1 MIYFC
6 CDERRRA
13 FVRDHGL
20 VNGVDYNGIDFLE
33 VLDNDAP
40 VASDR
45 QRFLFVHFLK
55 PLAAPPLTA
64 NNVLIQGGE
73 RTRGITVLAATIG
86 TGDQAN
92 VFTVEVD
99 KPGDYSIYTL
109 RLVQDV
115 NHALRGSGGG
125 EPPLGFDPVLSA
137 VSFSFKIEC
146 SSDFDCRTDQSC
158 SVKPATEPEIDYL
171 AKDYN
176 SFRQLMLDR
185 MSVLMPQWQERNAA
199 DLGVALVEVLAYVGD
214 HLSYQQ
220 DAVGTEAYLDTA
232 RRRVSVRRHAKLV
245 DYYMHDGCNA
255 RAWVQVQTDSD
266 DVDLKKGTPL
276 LTRVAGLLRDVI
288 NPQTDRDTLRQ
299 ITAASPQVFE
309 TMADITLYS
318 AHNEIEFYA
327 WGEERC
333 CLAEG
338 ATRATLKGKF
348 PKLQPGDVLVFEEA
362 AGPLTGDP
370 ADADPAH
377 RHAVRLTIVEPS
389 KDNLVIDPTTGN
401 AQLLTEIQWHNDDAL
416 PFALCISTRTE
427 TSGYKENIS
436 VAHGNIVL
444 ADHGQTLKAEP
455 LGTVRVADASLA
467 SVSVSVSDRCADNAP
482 VPVLPNFRPRLK
494 ERPLTQAAPLRS
506 SSSLSPARDPD
517 ASASGAFR
525 WDMKDVLP
533 AISLVDSN
541 GGFWL
546 PQRDL
551 LSSDPFAEEFV
562 TEVDDDGHATLRF
575 GDDQYGLRPAPDVGF
590 TATYRI
596 GNGVSGNVGAESLAH
611 ILTNDNRVLSVRQP
625 MSASGGSDFESI
637 EHVRRIAP
645 SAFRIQER
653 AVTAEDYAEVAE
665 RHREVQQAA
674 ATVRWTG
681 SWRTIFL
688 TVDRLGGGPVDADFE
703 QDMRLHLERFRMA
716 GQDIEI
722 DGPQFVPL
730 EIELTVCVQPN
741 YFRSDVKAALLQ
753 VFSNKIL
760 PDGQYGVF
768 HPDKFTFAQ
777 PVYLSVLYAAAQK
790 VEGVR
795 FVTIEKFQRLGIDS
809 RQALDAGVM
818 QIGRLEIARLD
829 NDPNFAE
836 RGVFRLTLEGGK

>member
-20 VNGVDYNGIDFLE
+20 VGGVDYNGIDFLE

-40 VASDR
+40 RDSDR

-55 PLAAPPLTA
+55 PLAAGALTK
-64 NNVLIQGGE
+64 NNVLIQGGQ
-73 RTRGITVLAATIG
+73 RIRGVAVVSTAIG
-86 TGDQAN
+86 AGDQAN
-92 VFTVEVD
+92 VFTIEVD

-109 RLVQDV
+109 RLVQDI
-115 NHALRGSGGG
+115 NHA
-125 EPPLGFDPVLSA
+125 LGFDPVLSA

-146 SSDFDCRTDQSC
+146 PSDFDCRTDRSC
-158 SVKPATEPEIDYL
+158 SAEAAAEPEIDYL

-185 MSVLMPQWQERNAA
+185 LSVLMPQWKERNAA
-199 DLGVALVEVLAYVGD
+199 DLGVALVELLAYVAD
-214 HLSYQQ
+214 HLSYRQ
-220 DAVGTEAYLDTA
+220 DAIATEAYLDTA
-232 RRRVSVRRHAKLV
+232 RRRVSVRRHALLV
-245 DYYMHDGCNA
+245 DYFMHDGCNA
-255 RAWVQVQTDSD
+255 RAWVQVRTDSD
-266 DVDLKKGTPL
+266 GVVLKKGTPL
-276 LTRVAGLLRDVI
+276 LTRVAGLSQNVI
-288 NPQTDRDTLRQ
+288 NPQADEESLRL
-299 ITAASPQVFE
+299 IAAASPQVFE
-309 TMADITLYS
+309 TMADITLY
-318 AHNEIEFYA
+318 AGHNEIEFYT

-333 CLAEG
+333 YLAAG
-338 ATRATLKGKF
+338 STRATLKGK
-348 PKLQPGDVLVFEEA
+348 LQHLRQGDVLVFEEV
-362 AGPLTGDP
+362 AGSWTGDK

-377 RHAVRLTIVEPS
+377 RHAVRLTGVEFS
-389 KDNLVIDPTTGN
+389 QDKLVIDPATHK
-401 AQLLTEIQWHNDDAL
+401 AQLLTEIEWHVDDAL
-416 PFALCISTRTE
+416 PFALCISARTE
-427 TSGYKENIS
+427 TSEYIEKIS
-436 VAHGNIVL
+436 VAQGNIVL
-444 ADHGQTLKAEP
+444 ADHGSTMKESLDTVPEAE
-455 LGTVRVADASLA
+455 GSLA
-467 SVSVSVSDRCADNAP
+467 SAGSSACDPCAEKSAMP
-482 VPVLPNFRPRLK
+482 MFPNFRPQLK
-494 ERPLTQAAPLRS
+494 EQPLTQAAPLRS
-506 SSSLSPARDPD
+506 AQSYSLRPLDRNPD

-525 WDMKDVLP
+525 WEMRDVLP
-533 AISLVDSN
+533 AISLEDSN

-551 LSSDPFAEEFV
+551 LSSDPFSEEFV
-562 TEVDDDGHATLRF
+562 AEVDDEGRATLRF
-575 GDDQYGLRPAPDVGF
+575 GDDQYGLRPAPDVRF
-590 TATYRI
+590 TATYRT

-611 ILTNDNRVLSVRQP
+611 ILTADSRISDVRNP
-625 MSASGGSDFESI
+625 MPASGGLDPESI

-653 AVTAEDYAEVAE
+653 AVTPDDYAEIAE

-688 TVDRLGGGPVDADFE
+688 AVDRLGGRPVDADFK
-703 QDMRLHLERFRMA
+703 QDLRMHLERFRMA

-730 EIELTVCVQPN
+730 EIEMTVCVQSN
-741 YFRSDVKAALLQ
+741 YFRSDVQAALLL

-760 PDGQYGVF
+760 PNGQKGIF
-768 HPDKFTFAQ
+768 HSDNFTFAQ

-795 FVTIEKFQRLGIDS
+795 FATIEKLQRLGSES
-809 RQALDAGVM
+809 RQALDNGAM